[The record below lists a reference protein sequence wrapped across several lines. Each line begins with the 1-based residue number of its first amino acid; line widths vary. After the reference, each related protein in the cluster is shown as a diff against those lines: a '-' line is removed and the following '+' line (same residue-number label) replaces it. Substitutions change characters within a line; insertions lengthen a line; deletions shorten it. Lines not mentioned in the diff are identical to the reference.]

1 MSEKIDK
8 ITKMQKIKKKTN
20 AVVNAYLS
28 NDILNTDPQG
38 SYTGNPTLEYER
50 PVQDADDL

>member
-20 AVVNAYLS
+20 AVVDAYLS
-28 NDILNTDPQG
+28 NDMLNTDPQG